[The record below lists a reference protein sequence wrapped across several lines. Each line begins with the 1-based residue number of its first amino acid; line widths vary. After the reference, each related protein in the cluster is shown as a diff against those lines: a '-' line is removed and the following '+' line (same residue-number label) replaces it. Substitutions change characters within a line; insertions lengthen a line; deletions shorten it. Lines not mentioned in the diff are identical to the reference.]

1 MYNFYPE
8 IGYDQILEGVQ
19 FKILCNCDSMLM
31 VEMVL
36 IKGANLPEHIHLS
49 DHTGYLLQGKLRVM
63 IDGNEQVFV
72 QGDSWCIGRG
82 ICHRAEVLEDS
93 KFIEVYKPQ
102 QKNYEN
108 YRYAQ
113 DVEFSREGIAG

>member
-8 IGYDQILEGVQ
+8 IGYDQIFEGVQ

-36 IKGANLPEHIHLS
+36 LKGANLPEHIHLS
-49 DHTGYLLQGKLRVM
+49 DHTGYLLHGKLRVI
-63 IDGNEQVFV
+63 IDGHEQVFV
-72 QGDSWCIGRG
+72 QGDSWCIGKS
-82 ICHRAEVLEDS
+82 ICHHAEVLEDS

-102 QKNYEN
+102 QNNYET
-108 YRYAQ
+108 YRYVQ
-113 DVEFSREGIAG
+113 DVEFSREVIAG